1 MCVNPYIHIFKFPYI
16 YISIYAYVGPLRY
29 IWTTEYSIDN
39 WNIFIYIP
47 TCSYI
52 RICNF
57 SYISLCEPPLICL
70 TPDLQNTYIKAES
83 SNAYK
88 EYFGQ
93 TAITFK
99 RRFNNHKA
107 SFLHI
112 NKKNSTTL
120 SHYMWRQ
127 RDKGIETNITWE
139 PVSITR
145 PYTRGG
151 RDCSLCLTEKATF
164 ARGDSYLML
173 NKRTEVMNKCRHK
186 LPHMLINPWRAPT
199 CCHHTWPR
207 YPPTLP
213 MNSPL
218 YLTLHLYLTLYLTL

>member
-1 MCVNPYIHIFKFPYI
+1 MFNPGF
-16 YISIYAYVGPLRY
+16 
-29 IWTTEYSIDN
+29 TEYI
-39 WNIFIYIP
+39 
-47 TCSYI
+47 
-52 RICNF
+52 
-57 SYISLCEPPLICL
+57 
-70 TPDLQNTYIKAES
+70 YIKAES

-139 PVSITR
+139 PISITR

-151 RDCSLCLTEKATF
+151 RDCSLCLTEKATI

-173 NKRTEVMNKCRHK
+173 NKRAEVMNKCRHK
-186 LPHMLINPWRAPT
+186 LPHMLINFLSTIHPQPPAENT
-199 CCHHTWPR
+199 N
-207 YPPTLP
+207 PPTHGEHP
-213 MNSPL
+213 PAATIPDQDIHPP
-218 YLTLHLYLTLYLTL
+218 YP